1 MASIPGRPG
10 PRNSSGAHP
19 PRQADRAPGA
29 EGFDSPLRGGYNPAA
44 MSGHSHWATIKHKK
58 GAADARKG
66 KLFSKLARV
75 IQLAAKEGGG
85 NPDMNIKLQYA
96 IEEARAANMPRDN
109 IDRSIKRGTGEI
121 AGVTYES
128 TTYEGYAPGGI
139 AIMVEALTD
148 NKNRTA
154 HEVRKIFESHGGNLG
169 ASNCVAYMFQ
179 RKGVI
184 TIPLSAAGEDQ
195 MMSDVLDSGA
205 ENMET
210 AGDAYFITAATPDF
224 ENVKKS
230 LARKYAIRSSE
241 ITLLPKD
248 SIKVDEETGRKILNF
263 MDALDESE
271 DVQKIYSNF
280 ELPETLV
287 KS

>member
-1 MASIPGRPG
+1 
-10 PRNSSGAHP
+10 
-19 PRQADRAPGA
+19 
-29 EGFDSPLRGGYNPAA
+29 

-75 IQLAAKEGGG
+75 IHVAAREGGG

-109 IDRSIKRGTGEI
+109 IERAIKRGTGEL

-128 TTYEGYAPGGI
+128 VTYEGYAPGGV
-139 AIMVEALTD
+139 AIMVDTLTD

-154 HEVRKIFESHGGNLG
+154 SEMRKIFEGAGGNLG
-169 ASNCVAYMFQ
+169 SAGCVSYMFH

-184 TIPLSAAGEDQ
+184 TIPTTAAGEDQ
-195 MMSDVLDSGA
+195 MMSDVLDAGA
-205 ENMET
+205 ENLET
-210 AGDAYFITAATPDF
+210 SGDAYFITSAVADF
-224 ENVKKS
+224 EAVKKALAKKHS
-230 LARKYAIRSSE
+230 LRTTE
-241 ITLLPKD
+241 LTLLPND
-248 SIKVDEETGRKILNF
+248 YIKVDEDAGRKILHL
-263 MDALDESE
+263 METLDDSE
-271 DVQKIYSNF
+271 DVQKVYTNF

>member
-1 MASIPGRPG
+1 
-10 PRNSSGAHP
+10 
-19 PRQADRAPGA
+19 
-29 EGFDSPLRGGYNPAA
+29 

-66 KLFSKLARV
+66 KIFSKLARV

-85 NPDMNIKLQYA
+85 DPTMNIKLQYA
-96 IEEARAANMPRDN
+96 IEEARAANMPRDH
-109 IDRSIKRGTGEI
+109 IERAVKRGTGEI
-121 AGVTYES
+121 AGVAYEPVN
-128 TTYEGYAPGGI
+128 YEGYGPGGV

-154 HEVRKIFESHGGNLG
+154 HEIRKIFENSGGNLG

-179 RKGVI
+179 RKGVLI
-184 TIPLSAAGEDQ
+184 IPVAAANEDQ
-195 MMSDVLDSGA
+195 IMTDVLDAGA
-205 ENMET
+205 ENLET
-210 AGDAYFITAATPDF
+210 GPDAYFITCVPTDF
-224 ENVKKS
+224 ESVKKA
-230 LARKYAIRSSE
+230 LAGKYQLRSSE
-241 ITLLPKD
+241 VSLLARD
-248 SIKVDEETGRKILNF
+248 TVKVDEGAGRKILTL

-271 DVQKIYSNF
+271 DVQKVHSNF